1 MTLTRTRWAPIG
13 LLVVVGIAAG
23 MQFAKVAAVFLPVAA
38 AFDAP
43 ETVAALFVSAPAVVG
58 MVLGLTASVLA
69 ARIGF
74 RRVIVGC
81 LAIGAILSLVQSFL
95 PPLPVFLGAR
105 VLEGVAHLGLVISC
119 PVLIILVSAPRH
131 VSLAMSLW
139 GAFFGLAFAFAGWLA
154 PIVEQAGGVGA
165 VFLAHAILLAVLLAA
180 VLLVLPHVPGEQP
193 NREAHPEGFFRA
205 HVDAYRS
212 PRQFLPGVV
221 FIFHTLMYVPLVTF
235 VPLFADDASIA
246 GVLLVWMPLVS
257 IIGTIAAGFVGQ
269 YTTTPPVVLIV
280 GYAGVAVLVIATWA
294 LLAGE
299 IPILLVPLALMFFS
313 GLIQGAAFGLIPS
326 LSTDPTVTSR
336 ANGVLTQLGN
346 LGSTVGPPLFASLI
360 AGTGAA
366 GFAPVMWLVVA
377 LCAGGGIMSAIAL
390 RLTGA
395 RPLRSAVPDKAG

>member
-1 MTLTRTRWAPIG
+1 VTLTRTRWVPIG

-23 MQFAKVAAVFLPVAA
+23 MQFAKVAAVFLPAAA

-43 ETVAALFVSAPAVVG
+43 DTVAALFVSAPAIVG

-74 RRVIVGC
+74 RRVIIGC

-105 VLEGVAHLGLVISC
+105 VLEGAAHLGLVISC
-119 PVLIILVSAPRH
+119 PVLIILLSAPRH

-139 GAFFGLAFAFAGWLA
+139 GAFFGLAFALAGWLA

-165 VFLAHAILLAVLLAA
+165 VFLGHAILLAVLLLA

-193 NREAHPEGFFRA
+193 NREAHTEGFFRA

-257 IIGTIAAGFVGQ
+257 IIGTIVAGFVGQ
-269 YTTTPPVVLIV
+269 YTTTPPVVLIA
-280 GYAGVAVLVIATWA
+280 GYAGVAVLIIATWA

-299 IPILLVPLALMFFS
+299 MPILLVPLALMFFS

-377 LCAGGGIMSAIAL
+377 LCVGGGILSAVAL

-395 RPLRSAVPDKAG
+395 RPLRSSVPDKAG

>member
-1 MTLTRTRWAPIG
+1 MTLTRTRWVPIG

-23 MQFAKVAAVFLPVAA
+23 MQFAKVAAVFLPAAA

-43 ETVAALFVSAPAVVG
+43 DTVAALFVSAPAIVG

-74 RRVIVGC
+74 RRVIIGC

-105 VLEGVAHLGLVISC
+105 VLEGAAHLGLVISC
-119 PVLIILVSAPRH
+119 PVLIILLSAPRH

-139 GAFFGLAFAFAGWLA
+139 GAFFGLAFALAGWLA

-165 VFLAHAILLAVLLAA
+165 VFLGHAILLAVLLLA

-193 NREAHPEGFFRA
+193 NREAHSEGFFRA

-257 IIGTIAAGFVGQ
+257 IIGTIVAGFVGQ
-269 YTTTPPVVLIV
+269 YTTTPPVVLIA
-280 GYAGVAVLVIATWA
+280 GYAGVAVLIIATWA

-299 IPILLVPLALMFFS
+299 MPILLVPLALMFFS

-377 LCAGGGIMSAIAL
+377 LCVGGGILSAVAL

-395 RPLRSAVPDKAG
+395 RPLRSSVPDKAG